1 MKKWVLYIMSV
12 VFCMG
17 FFACT
22 AEDDLTDNSADQGK
36 EVMVSFTLNIPDSRN
51 ASDTEEGT
59 AWESYIDEVRIF
71 AFVNDRYKEE
81 VRIISFD
88 ENDGNQTRTLFGKMK
103 SDYDAGKNLE
113 LVILTNMKSRGVKE
127 PTLAVDETN
136 KQGLYEQLVFNY
148 TEPWKFSEGEKKY
161 IPMWGITTKFDIKE
175 DTETYRIYDAGTIYM
190 HRAVAKI
197 NITVAGGEGIEGFII
212 EEVKLYNVPDKG
224 YCASLNTPSD
234 NYFNKPS
241 FPSDMKAL
249 ATPLPVY
256 TNDNGTEKTR
266 KIENKIYV
274 PEMGWT
280 SATAYKPMFFYIQIN
295 AQVNGNRKEY
305 NIYMREQQGDPYTT
319 FDIIRNHIY
328 TININS
334 LTIDEFKFTYMA
346 IPWGISNVHI
356 PGFD

>member
-1 MKKWVLYIMSV
+1 MKKWVLYIMSA

-22 AEDDLTDNSADQGK
+22 AEEGLVDGSADHAK
-36 EVMVSFTLNIPDSRN
+36 EVAVSFALNMSDSRN
-51 ASDTEEGT
+51 ASGTEEE
-59 AWESYIDEVRIF
+59 ALWESHIDEVRIF
-71 AFVNDRYKEE
+71 AFVDNKYKEE

-88 ENDGNQTRTLFGKMK
+88 ENERTLLGKMK
-103 SDYDAGKNLE
+103 SDYNNGEGLE
-113 LVILTNMKSRGVKE
+113 LVILTNMGSRGVAEPELVVDQTEKE
-127 PTLAVDETN
+127 
-136 KQGLYEQLVFNY
+136 GLYKQLVFEY
-148 TEPWKFSEGEKKY
+148 TEQPWKFSEGEKKY

-274 PEMGWT
+274 PEMGWI
-280 SATAYKPMFFYIQIN
+280 SAAAYNPMFFYIQIN